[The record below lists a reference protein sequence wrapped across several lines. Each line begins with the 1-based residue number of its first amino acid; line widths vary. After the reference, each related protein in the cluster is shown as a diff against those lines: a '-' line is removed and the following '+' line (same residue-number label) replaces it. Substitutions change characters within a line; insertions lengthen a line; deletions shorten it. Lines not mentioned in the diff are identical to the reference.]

1 MSGIGLR
8 AGLGLARPGGRR
20 RIDPWADAMILVFEH
35 TGAFDVQLPLM
46 TGTGLTVDA
55 WIDYGDG
62 TPIVHATARP
72 DTHSYAGGGPYTVR
86 IRGTVTSFGAVN
98 WTGVVRLTEVETFGN
113 IGLRDLS
120 HSFRGLSGNPPFPLT
135 ISAGI
140 TSMSSMFYGATAFNQ
155 DIGGWDVSEVTSM
168 GNMFRAAYAFNQDIG
183 GWDVSEV
190 TNMEFMFRGATAFN
204 QDIGGWDV
212 SKVTN
217 MRAMFHYATAFNQ
230 DIGGWDVS
238 EVTSMGNMFRGA
250 TAFNQDIGGWP
261 LRPAG
266 LTANTTTIR
275 STMSVEHNSRTLI
288 GWANWVHANKT
299 ANSNTGPLSVNM
311 GTFGNYN
318 AVDYSADP
326 AYPIET
332 HPHLH
337 GEFNNAVDAVAFLT
351 TDLGDTSTWP
361 IGGAGW
367 TLSVGDPE

>member
-1 MSGIGLR
+1 MKRLLAYGV
-8 AGLGLARPGGRR
+8 LGVLAAFAAAAVCGTALAQSPAVWPLVQPSVSPAVQPGEDVEE
-20 RIDPWADAMILVFEH
+20 DPWADAMILVFEH
-35 TGAFDVQLPLM
+35 TGAFDVHLPLM

-86 IRGTVTSFGAVN
+86 IRGTVTAFRGATTTPG
-98 WTGVVRLTEVETFGN
+98 WTGANRIVEVETFGN

-120 HSFRGLSGNPPFPLT
+120 NSFRGLSGNPPFPLT

-140 TSMSSMFYGATAFNQ
+140 TNMSSMFRYANAFNQ

-168 GNMFRAAYAFNQDIG
+168 SSMFY
-183 GWDVSEV
+183 
-190 TNMEFMFRGATAFN
+190 
-204 QDIGGWDV
+204 
-212 SKVTN
+212 
-217 MRAMFHYATAFNQ
+217 H
-230 DIGGWDVS
+230 
-238 EVTSMGNMFRGA
+238 A

-266 LTANTTTIR
+266 LAANTLTIR
-275 STMSVEHNSRTLI
+275 SSMSVEHNSRTLI